1 MHKAGQGARKGDTV
15 AGLAGGSVP
24 GSPRS
29 LRLAE
34 PDGSQPVRCINQRV
48 QKGTRQ
54 LTCYYKSPHYGVL
67 AQSNQ
72 CACMSPKDPRC
83 H

>member
-29 LRLAE
+29 LRLAVL
-34 PDGSQPVRCINQRV
+34 SQTVASRFVVSTNESKKVLVSSPATTNL
-48 QKGTRQ
+48 
-54 LTCYYKSPHYGVL
+54 LTTEY
-67 AQSNQ
+67 
-72 CACMSPKDPRC
+72 
-83 H
+83 